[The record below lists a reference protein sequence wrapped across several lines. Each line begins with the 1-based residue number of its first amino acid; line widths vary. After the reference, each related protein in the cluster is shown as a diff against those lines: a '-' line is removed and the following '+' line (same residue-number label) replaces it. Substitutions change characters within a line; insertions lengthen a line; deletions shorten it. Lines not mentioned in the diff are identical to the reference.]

1 MNKVLLSLVL
11 LLSFSSAYAGS
22 CFQKPYDVAKGK
34 WRSGSLYGGLFGF
47 RKLSNKKAPA
57 GRAWSLK
64 SVAYETTVSLV

>member
-11 LLSFSSAYAGS
+11 LLSLSSAYAGS

-57 GRAWSLK
+57 GFPAGRAL
-64 SVAYETTVSLV
+64 VA